1 VCKFKWITS
10 IASGRSKKIDTS
22 SSSNLTSN
30 YIVRAGLSADPDLRH
45 RNLGT
50 DLTEHPHSSD
60 ILAEINSGKLLM
72 VDSRRRNGLILIKRF
87 HAEFAGPGAAVGSA
101 FDVDSQQ
108 AIPVGDFCLVCPLS
122 PAERQKAFGIRR
134 HWVRLTEQLTAKPVA
149 LERAQMILTQFE
161 QYFDLETVAQI
172 PDEVLALLVGVFP
185 QTIRAARQID
195 N

>member
-1 VCKFKWITS
+1 MILHSVLI
-10 IASGRSKKIDTS
+10 
-22 SSSNLTSN
+22 LTLA
-30 YIVRAGLSADPDLRH
+30 IFIRAGFYADPDLRNRH
-45 RNLGT
+45 LGT

-87 HAEFAGPGAAVGSA
+87 HAEFAGPGAAVGGA

-108 AIPVGDFCLVCPLS
+108 AIPVGDFCLVCPQS
-122 PAERQKAFGIRR
+122 PEERQKAFGIRR
-134 HWVRLTEQLTAKPVA
+134 HWVRLTEQLTAKPAA

-161 QYFDLETVAQI
+161 QYFDGETVAQI
-172 PDEVLALLVGVFP
+172 PDEALALLVGVFS
-185 QTIRAARQID
+185 QTMRAARQID